1 MKKALKL
8 MVGVC
13 GVFALGFVALN
24 ATIAHSE
31 QNNEVEER
39 INANLL
45 RVKVNGQWHQVPMVA
60 LSERLCKS
68 DHQMFRR
75 YCD

>member
-1 MKKALKL
+1 MKRALKL

-13 GVFALGFVALN
+13 GVFALGLFAIN
-24 ATIAHSE
+24 STIAQSE
-31 QNNEVEER
+31 QNSEIEER

-45 RVKVNGQWHQVPMVA
+45 RVKVNGEWHQVPMVE